1 LVRIVSR
8 GNRAK
13 GVAAEREV
21 AALFEA
27 AGFEVR
33 GLESG
38 GDHWILGNGFVLH
51 SEVKRHERLRI
62 PEWTAQCEADAS
74 GLMIPL
80 LSYRQSASSF
90 QPAHPWRSIIRTG
103 TLASLLSRVH
113 D

>member
-1 LVRIVSR
+1 MRSSR

-21 AALFEA
+21 AALFQA
-27 AGFEVR
+27 AGFHVR

-38 GDHWILGNGFVLH
+38 GDHLIVGPSFILH

-74 GLMIPL
+74 GLTIPL
-80 LSYRQSASSF
+80 LSYRQSASTF

-103 TLASLLSRVH
+103 TLASLLARIH
-113 D
+113 G

>member
-1 LVRIVSR
+1 MRAR

-21 AALFEA
+21 AALFQA

-38 GDHWILGNGFVLH
+38 GDHWVLGPGWVIH

-62 PEWTAQCEADAS
+62 PEWTAQCEADA
-74 GLMIPL
+74 GETTIPL
-80 LSYRQSASSF
+80 LSYRQSAASF
-90 QPAHPWRSIIRTG
+90 QPAHPWRSIIRTA
-103 TLASLLSRVH
+103 TLARLLAAI
-113 D
+113 DG